1 MQASNANQ
9 QELLNMPSPRDRHVA
24 GNNFFFFLD
33 SSLVVQNR
41 SIYIFGGYDGFN
53 RVNDF
58 YEFSVDNNT
67 WQEVQISQEC
77 QAPTPRH
84 SHSAVVYEDSMYVF
98 GGYDGHYRNDFY
110 RYNFTTT

>member
-1 MQASNANQ
+1 M
-9 QELLNMPSPRDRHVA
+9 H
-24 GNNFFFFLD
+24 
-33 SSLVVQNR
+33 NR

-58 YEFSVDNNT
+58 YEYSIDDNT
-67 WQEVQISQEC
+67 WMEV
-77 QAPTPRH
+77 ANLGNTNPPTPRH

-110 RYNFTTT
+110 RYNFVTGDWS

>member
-1 MQASNANQ
+1 M
-9 QELLNMPSPRDRHVA
+9 LLVRIKDLI
-24 GNNFFFFLD
+24 F
-33 SSLVVQNR
+33 LVVHNR

-58 YEFSVDNNT
+58 YEYNVDNAV
-67 WQEVQISQEC
+67 WQEVSC
-77 QAPTPRH
+77 PSSGSSAPTPRH

-110 RYNFTTT
+110 RFNFSTA